1 MKLNHPNALKLK
13 KVADEY
19 LDWNNKSFPNDAKMI
34 QVGEKDHED
43 LISIALLIEQD
54 EFNNKAIGKAIIN
67 LDTCVRD
74 YIPQNIYDLYCG

>member
-13 KVADEY
+13 EAANKY
-19 LDWNNKSFPNDAKMI
+19 LAWNNKSFPNDAKMI

-54 EFNNKAIGKAIIN
+54 EFNNKAIGKAIRN
-67 LDTCVRD
+67 LDTFIRD
-74 YIPQNIYDLYCG
+74 YIPDNIYDIYCG